1 MRTVGNAVET
11 KTTVQPA
18 GSTTGVT
25 LRSSIV
31 DECSVV
37 VEECSVAAHVG
48 PRSIHAGGVYPV
60 GRIEFSTD
68 SNNNHDHYRSLE
80 ATTDHLNNHQT
91 DDHSWSKCGHG
102 DCGGGD
108 RGTIGATSLD

>member
-18 GSTTGVT
+18 GSTTGVS

-31 DECSVV
+31 DECVV

-60 GRIEFSTD
+60 GRLEFSTD

-80 ATTDHLNNHQT
+80 ATDHLNNHQT
-91 DDHSWSKCGHG
+91 DDHSWSKFGKY
-102 DCGGGD
+102 
-108 RGTIGATSLD
+108 